1 MTKGKRSPITYQAM
15 PDTSRF
21 WLHSETGYTE
31 EELNFRTWVLNL
43 RAHSGIHSDYLINPS
58 SWFADDLQ
66 AFVNVYERSWFFFN
80 TFQTRHKL
88 TPDDF
93 HVQPIE
99 SQRLQWPLLYDL
111 MQKTGDY
118 LLIRNQNLKL
128 AHLNQPMNFVFCD
141 IINILKG
148 ISQHP
153 NILQTKEQLSLLT
166 RYIRA
171 IEKNISP
178 LVGSDRLFLANFRN
192 IMDTDIHPQLT
203 HQIES
208 QLLKDRLWELAKTI
222 TQLSMERNRIL
233 HFALNDKRVNPHP
246 YDFTTN
252 LYDNLETYPTQAARE
267 CGKSSTE
274 LMINQATALKIT
286 AKQLR
291 DCPHL
296 HLIITDELILD
307 QYAKAVSDLN
317 ELSQFQKIITH
328 IIELL
333 GQAGEVYTVHQFKE
347 QLVLLLRKMDSFVD
361 ASALNIEGIIHENTQ
376 AYHQAIQQ
384 QQNLPWLKR
393 WFTSEEE
400 KLKTFIENQDN
411 LAQFPSTSTDL
422 LKTNQEL
429 KHHVSQVIVHLSQSQ
444 IEKIGFIAITTHAQE
459 LAGLMGDMY
468 RISTQ
473 HISNGLQA
481 PELPEKLSFFPQA
494 ENQFNESAPNRTLSQ
509 IPTLSSAQAPNA
521 FYRLGIMILLPLA
534 VILLYFLFNTRNK
547 PKIVPEKWTV
557 NDKEKFDELKLQVDD
572 LIVQINSIRNN
583 EADSHDG
590 YEVFIKLYTTLIHQA
605 QLGHYRAK
613 ELNELYQDLTYFYQN
628 YHELSSGIASLCF

>member
-1 MTKGKRSPITYQAM
+1 MTKGKRIPITYQPM
-15 PDTSRF
+15 PDTPRF
-21 WLHSETGYTE
+21 WFHSETGYTE

-66 AFVNVYERSWFFFN
+66 ALVNVYEHSWFFFN

-178 LVGSDRLFLANFRN
+178 LAGSDRLFLANFRN
-192 IMDTDIHPQLT
+192 IIDTDIHPQLT
-203 HQIES
+203 HLIES
-208 QLLKDRLWELAKTI
+208 QLLKDRLWELSKTI

-246 YDFTTN
+246 YDFTIN

-267 CGKSSTE
+267 CGKSSSE
-274 LMINQATALKIT
+274 MMINQAPPLKIT

-296 HLIITDELILD
+296 HLITTDELILE

-347 QLVLLLRKMDSFVD
+347 QLVLLLRKMDNFVD
-361 ASALNIEGIIHENTQ
+361 VSALNIGGIIYENTQ

-411 LAQFPSTSTDL
+411 LAQFPSTSMDL

-429 KHHVSQVIVHLSQSQ
+429 KHHVSQVIVHLSQSK
-444 IEKIGFIAITTHAQE
+444 IEKIGFIEITTHAQE
-459 LAGLMGDMY
+459 LAGLMADMY

-473 HISNGLQA
+473 QISNGLQA
-481 PELPEKLSFFPQA
+481 HELPEKLSFFPQA
-494 ENQFNESAPNRTLSQ
+494 QNQFNETVPNRTISQ

-521 FYRLGIMILLPLA
+521 FYMLGIMILLPLG
-534 VILLYFLFNTRNK
+534 VILLYFLFNSVNK

-557 NDKEKFDELKLQVDD
+557 NDKEKFDELKIQVDD

-583 EADSHDG
+583 KMDRQDG
-590 YEVFIKLYTTLIHQA
+590 YDALIKPYTTLMREA
-605 QLGHYRAK
+605 QLGHYRTKA
-613 ELNELYQDLTYFYQN
+613 LNELYQDLVYFYQN
-628 YHELSSGIASLCF
+628 YHELSPVIASLCF